1 MQKRMQSRSLQG
13 RIPKA
18 GDSPLKKFSETKMKI
33 GDLVK
38 AFEARS
44 LLPNTEY
51 QRGASWKP
59 RQKAAFVD
67 SVFRGYPVPAL
78 FLQEKKDPGLM
89 GVPTT
94 RWEVVD
100 GQQRLIA
107 LAEYAKDS
115 FSTLGVE
122 ELSIPSSL
130 QGQKAPWA
138 DRFFR
143 DLDTAL
149 QAEFTAMEL
158 QVFMLFD
165 NVPPDE
171 VRDLFIRL
179 QSGTALSRQQIRDA
193 WPGELSSY
201 VVHIAGKIKKRPRF
215 DLFTLLDMRT
225 RDADESDND
234 DYVPARQL
242 CAQLLLTFF
251 ERRRGGNFPSLSA
264 SALDQLYHKETD
276 FEPKGEE
283 ARDFEAALEAAFETL
298 DRIRDLRNATADR
311 KIRTFTR
318 AQIIAVFVYFVEHL
332 HRDGFDSHRT
342 ACRLAEAVNER
353 FLDFKFQGRMKPRAL
368 EEWYVGWK
376 RANEG
381 AAVLVDAKRGWSAEE
396 RRDIRERDN
405 GNCHRCGKQVDRSV
419 EEIDHYPV
427 AHVEGGRSA
436 KENGRLVHWWC
447 NRPGR
452 PKTP

>member
-1 MQKRMQSRSLQG
+1 M
-13 RIPKA
+13 
-18 GDSPLKKFSETKMKI
+18 KKFSETRMKI

-44 LLPNTEY
+44 LLPNVEY
-51 QRGASWKP
+51 QRGAQWKP
-59 RQKAAFVD
+59 KQKAAFVD

-107 LAEYAKDS
+107 LSEYAKDS

-122 ELSIPSSL
+122 ELSIPRSL
-130 QGQKAPWA
+130 QEQMAPWA
-138 DRFFR
+138 GRFFR
-143 DLDTAL
+143 DLEASL
-149 QAEFTAMEL
+149 RAQFEAMEL

-165 NVPPDE
+165 SVPPDE

-201 VVHIAGKIKKRPRF
+201 VVHIAGKINKRPRF
-215 DLFTLLDMRT
+215 DLFALLDMRT

-234 DYVPARQL
+234 DFVPARQL

-264 SALDQLYHKETD
+264 SALDQLYQKQTD
-276 FEPKGEE
+276 FQPKGED
-283 ARDFEAALEAAFETL
+283 AQDFETALDAAFDTL
-298 DRIRDLRNATADR
+298 DRIRDLRNATAER
-311 KIRTFTR
+311 KIKTFTR
-318 AQIIAVFVYFVEHL
+318 AQIVAVFVYFVEHL
-332 HRDGFDSHRT
+332 HRDGIDIKRT
-342 ACRLAEAVNER
+342 ARRLAEGVNEN
-353 FLDFKFQGRMKPRAL
+353 FPEFKFQGRMKPRAL
-368 EEWYVGWK
+368 EEWYGGWK
-376 RANEG
+376 KANEG
-381 AAVLVDAKRGWSAEE
+381 AAVLVDAKRGWSHAERLE
-396 RRDIRERDN
+396 IRERDK
-405 GNCHRCGKQVDRSV
+405 GVCHRCGNPVDPTV

-427 AHVEGGRSA
+427 AHVEGGRSVG
-436 KENGRLVHWWC
+436 ENGRLVHWWC

-452 PKTP
+452 PVAS